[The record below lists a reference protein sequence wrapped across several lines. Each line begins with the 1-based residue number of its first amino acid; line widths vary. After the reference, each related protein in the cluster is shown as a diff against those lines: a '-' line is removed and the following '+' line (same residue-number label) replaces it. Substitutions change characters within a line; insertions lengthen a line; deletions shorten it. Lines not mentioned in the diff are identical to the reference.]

1 MHDIIVSE
9 SYIDNRQRY
18 KNDILTYLTLIFNL
32 DIAIHIYKYYD
43 QIFKDNLND
52 HINKY
57 EILKPSSLLVDDFIY
72 LKPYTFNKM
81 FKNRIQ
87 YNNYYKYV
95 YAKQTII
102 KIINMIGHPDFI
114 CHTNIDLK
122 KRGCKGLSNYLR
134 SELVIGVEGYHREI
148 GILINIERMKL
159 NVCKK
164 IKIIEDIFKMNH
176 QYTPREVCRTMFI
189 HYTSYINID
198 DLYITGYMIDTNNI
212 IYGP

>member
-43 QIFKDNLND
+43 QIFKDNLNY
-52 HINKY
+52 HIYKY
-57 EILKPSSLLVDDFIY
+57 QILKPSSLLVDDIIY
-72 LKPYTFNKM
+72 LKPYTFNTM
-81 FKNRIQ
+81 FENRIQ
-87 YNNYYKYV
+87 YNNYYKYI
-95 YAKQTII
+95 YAKRTIL

-159 NVCKK
+159 NIWKK
-164 IKIIEDIFKMNH
+164 IKVIEDIFKMNRD
-176 QYTPREVCRTMFI
+176 YKPREICRTMYI
-189 HYTSYINID
+189 HYNAYINID
-198 DLYITGYMIDTNNI
+198 DLYITGYMIDKNNI